1 VTRDRACARIPVA
14 RVVVLAALCM
24 GTTCTSRLPPGETR
38 NRGPEAIRKALRC
51 DSKTLPFFVVD
62 RNTVTPRVVSGGDE
76 LRHIVIYSMC
86 PSPTGEVYTGRLV
99 RRIKL
104 DEVTILDDVTEPFE
118 LKPGRWIQTALIRV
132 PPDAPAGK
140 YRFVTLIEVG
150 TLRFDGEQRFEIK
163 GRR

>member
-1 VTRDRACARIPVA
+1 VWGRARVS

-24 GTTCTSRLPPGETR
+24 GGTCTGRLPPGEVR
-38 NRGPEAIRKALRC
+38 QRGPEAIRKALRC
-51 DSKTLPFFVVD
+51 DAQTLPFFVVD

-86 PSPTGEVYTGRLV
+86 PSPTGEVYTGKLV

-104 DEVTILDDVTEPFE
+104 GEVTILDDVTEPFE

-150 TLRFDGEQRFEIK
+150 TMRFDGEQRFEIK
-163 GRR
+163 RKK